1 MTNSQTILDSS
12 RTFEESLE
20 ILSRELELSAKWRR
34 PAVLVALCES
44 EEVHAEAVLAL
55 EQHLADRKEE
65 VVHLHLSEIP
75 QNCVVPTSQL
85 PHAGDDCIHFL
96 NGLKY
101 SNGNDEPYNRLFE
114 YLDFVNDKKIRAV
127 LWLDSNGASKLAH
140 QAPDIW
146 ISCQR
151 VVEFDLPS
159 YPVRLPPCSIQEESQ
174 QPGGEMS
181 TYQGDETYLFQ
192 SEEGVLPPI
201 QFEAPNLAGA
211 NLLLKL
217 GLLYWRKGNFLM
229 AGNALESALQT
240 ATHLQNGQ
248 LQAECYNAIA
258 LVNTSMGRY
267 EEAIESYRQVV
278 PFASAQS
285 APWNQIG
292 NLCLK
297 VQRNDEAIVAFQKTI
312 EHKPKDPIAWIGLG
326 KVYSQIGYMNDAIRA
341 YQKAT
346 EFAPSYALPWEE
358 LGNLYAALGR
368 AEDAIQSY
376 QKAIQTDP
384 QNTKPRLEL
393 ARLFKEY
400 KRYPEA
406 VRCYRH
412 ALDIAPNDGSL
423 WDELGQ
429 THLMLGDLQ
438 TAAFHFARAI
448 KLDPDLGMPYSN
460 LALTYAAVGKYQ
472 DAVAFHTRGIELT
485 SNPQEKAEFWCRLAD
500 SYRQLGK
507 YNDAMSAYR
516 AADELTRKSHAGD
529 SPSFGEKPPTRP
541 NSDPKDGEP
550 SHLLDENQTTIQ
562 TTNSDSPIEFTDSEL
577 DRGETPMKFTLPRFT
592 KKTNASEK
600 ILKPDTGQ
608 RNYFNINSLDA
619 NEWNEK
625 GNRHLRDGEYK
636 SAISAYEKAAALDP
650 SFGKPYNN
658 LAFACLMLGRQ
669 EEALVHFT
677 KGIEMTN
684 SDQDKALC
692 WNGIGF
698 IYRCRKDYHN
708 AMAAYHKADELDPK
722 NATRRENVAY
732 LHTEPNQQNTQ
743 IWMELGDMFFKSENY
758 REAANAY
765 HQASALSPNSGACL
779 SSLASSLMFLRKYRE
794 AARYYQRSIP
804 LFQQKKDKADA
815 WNRLGDAYRKLNEH
829 DNAISAYQTALKLTD
844 EPDSLLTR
852 ARFSLLSNSR
862 VAA

>member
-1 MTNSQTILDSS
+1 MINSQTILDS
-12 RTFEESLE
+12 RCTFEESLE

-34 PAVLVALCES
+34 PAILVALCES
-44 EEVHAEAVLAL
+44 EKVHAEAVLAL
-55 EQHLADRKEE
+55 EQHLAEHKEA

-75 QNCVVPTSQL
+75 QICMVATSQH
-85 PHAGDDCIHFL
+85 PHAVDDCIHFL
-96 NGLKY
+96 NGFKY
-101 SNGNDEPYNRLFE
+101 LNGNDDTYNCLVE
-114 YLDFVNDKKIRAV
+114 YLDFVNDKKIRTV
-127 LWLDSNGASKLAH
+127 LWLDSNGAGKLAH

-151 VVEFDLPS
+151 VVEFDPPS
-159 YPVRLPPCSIQEESQ
+159 HPVQLPPLSIQEQSQES
-174 QPGGEMS
+174 GNEIS

-192 SEEGVLPPI
+192 SEEEALPPI
-201 QFEAPNLAGA
+201 QFDAPDLAGA

-240 ATHLQNGQ
+240 ATQLQNGQ
-248 LQAECYNAIA
+248 LEAECYNATA
-258 LVNTSMGRY
+258 LVNSSMGRY
-267 EEAIESYRQVV
+267 DKAIEAYRQVV
-278 PFASAQS
+278 RFAPAQS

-297 VQRNDEAIVAFQKTI
+297 VRRNDEAIVAFQKTI

-326 KVYSQIGYMNDAIRA
+326 KVYSQIGYMNDAIQA

-346 EFAPSYALPWEE
+346 EFAPSYTQPWEE
-358 LGNLYAALGR
+358 LGNLYAALGQVD
-368 AEDAIQSY
+368 DAVQSY
-376 QKAIQTDP
+376 QQYIQIDP
-384 QNTKPRLEL
+384 QNTKPWLEL
-393 ARLFKEY
+393 ARLFKQY
-400 KRYPEA
+400 RRYQEA
-406 VRCYRH
+406 TQCYRH
-412 ALDIAPNDGSL
+412 ALDIAPKNGSL

-438 TAAFHFARAI
+438 TAALHFARAI
-448 KLDPDLGMPYSN
+448 KLDPGLGMPYSN

-472 DAVAFHTRGIELT
+472 DAVAYHTRGIELA
-485 SNPQEKAEFWCRLAD
+485 SNPEEQAEFWNRLAD
-500 SYRQLGK
+500 TYRQLEK

-516 AADELTRKSHAGD
+516 AADELTRKGHAGD
-529 SPSFGEKPPTRP
+529 APSFGEKPPTCPGSAPNVGEPFHLPDKSRAMFKIP
-541 NSDPKDGEP
+541 NSD
-550 SHLLDENQTTIQ
+550 S
-562 TTNSDSPIEFTDSEL
+562 SIEFTDSEL
-577 DRGETPMKFTLPRFT
+577 DGGETPMKFTLPWLT
-592 KKTNASEK
+592 KNTNASEE
-600 ILKPDTGQ
+600 ILKPDTGR
-608 RNYFNINSLDA
+608 RNNFNINSKDA

-625 GNRHLRDGEYK
+625 GNRHLHAGEYK
-636 SAISAYEKAAALDP
+636 SSISAYEKATALDP

-658 LAFACLMLGRQ
+658 LALACLMLGRQ

-684 SDQDKALC
+684 SDQEKALC

-708 AMAAYHKADELDPK
+708 AMAAYQKADELDPK
-722 NATRRENVAY
+722 NATRRENVVY

-743 IWMELGDMFFKSENY
+743 LWMELGDMFFKSGSY
-758 REAANAY
+758 CEAANAY
-765 HQASALSPNSGACL
+765 YQASALSPNSGVCF

-794 AARYYQRSIP
+794 AAYYYQRSIP

-829 DNAISAYQTALKLTD
+829 NSAISAYQTALKLTD
-844 EPDSLLTR
+844 EPASLLTR
-852 ARFSLLSNSR
+852 ARFSLLSNPR
-862 VAA
+862 VTA